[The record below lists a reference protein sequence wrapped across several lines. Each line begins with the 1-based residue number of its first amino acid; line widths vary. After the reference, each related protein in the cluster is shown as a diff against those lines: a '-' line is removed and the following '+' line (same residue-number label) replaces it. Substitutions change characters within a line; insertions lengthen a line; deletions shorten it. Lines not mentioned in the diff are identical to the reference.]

1 MRSLPS
7 ILILVSIASLPI
19 TGEVP
24 PPKNP
29 FLFQPRF
36 YWASGAITS
45 QGTGFFI
52 RTGNGNT
59 VAITSAHFI
68 NFNGPAL
75 RSVEWLSLVEGKP
88 QATLTQLWGSPGNAG
103 VLKPLDLRSDF
114 LVFFVPT
121 KVPEDFKIS
130 LDARPSIPSGER
142 IWLPNKNAS
151 LPGYTLISGHVS
163 ESTATFITVELDV
176 AVQLQSQS
184 GTPIIS
190 QDTGKVIGTV
200 SLGGQENGHTVLTLA
215 PASALLQLVTSQKPL
230 LPVQS
235 AIGRNP

>member
-7 ILILVSIASLPI
+7 IFILASIASLPI
-19 TGEVP
+19 VGEVS
-24 PPKNP
+24 PPKNA
-29 FLFQPRF
+29 FLFQPCF
-36 YWASGAITS
+36 YWANGAITA

-52 RTGNGNT
+52 RTGNGKT

-75 RSVEWLSLVEGKP
+75 RSAEWLSLVEGKP

-103 VLKPLDLRSDF
+103 VLKPLDLRPDF

-121 KVPEDFKIS
+121 KVPEDFMIS
-130 LDARPSIPSGER
+130 LDTRTSIPSGEL
-142 IWLPNKNAS
+142 IWLPNKKTT
-151 LPGYTLISGHVS
+151 LPGYTLISGHVLA
-163 ESTATFITVELDV
+163 STTTFITIELDV
-176 AVQLQSQS
+176 AVPLQSQS

-200 SLGGQENGHTVLTLA
+200 SLGDQEHGHTVLTIA
-215 PASALLQLVTSQKPL
+215 PASALLQLVASQKPL
-230 LPVQS
+230 LPVHS
-235 AIGRNP
+235 AIGKTP